1 MSSFM
6 DHVCVWQK
14 GTCPKMSARD
24 SPRDIPFWDGTSS
37 ADKRRDAPEELRGPF
52 QPEVLLLAD
61 VLIRSLAEE
70 QAALTRTHSCTV

>member
-1 MSSFM
+1 M
-6 DHVCVWQK
+6 CVYGKKELVQK
-14 GTCPKMSARD
+14 CQLETVQ
-24 SPRDIPFWDGTSS
+24 DIPFWDGTSP

-70 QAALTRTHSCTV
+70 QAAPTRTHSCTV